1 MKPRTAPFPLIDP
14 QDVARILVADYGLDV
29 IAMNNESIEEFNQ
42 ERLDHEAANPQTR
55 TNYKG
60 NF

>member
-14 QDVARILVADYGLDV
+14 KDVARMLVADCGLEV
-29 IAMNNESIEEFNQ
+29 IAMNNEGIEEINQ

>member
-1 MKPRTAPFPLIDP
+1 MKPRVAPFPLIDP
-14 QDVARILVADYGLDV
+14 QDVARILVADYGQV
-29 IAMNNESIEEFNQ
+29 SMNNEAINELNQ